1 MSKAWIKAKAP
12 EFVRDIIRDFCL
24 SWRVLEGQFSQ
35 FGRNGQV
42 DFEVLRDL
50 LGEEMNK
57 GLLWRLKD
65 TAHHL
70 FRSKTGAAGL
80 VGQFLDWSVGYI
92 FHDAMKLKEDSYQQQ
107 NYAPWFRQL
116 IREDLPEEEKAV
128 SAELLGVLEQ
138 TSESMHR
145 EIERIRFIVAHCRR
159 LFPLYLAAHRDNP
172 LLARFLYDQDEL
184 VREVFGPDY
193 PGLVGRIYGDRPDH
207 MYLLAAMSLR
217 QGGWIK
223 ESALAI
229 ARAVQ
234 LAPDSQSIRREERL
248 IADRL
253 AREAR

>member
-24 SWRVLEGQFSQ
+24 SWRVLEGQFLQ
-35 FGRNGQV
+35 FDQNGQV

-70 FRSKTGAAGL
+70 FRSKTGASGL
-80 VGQFLDWSVGYI
+80 VGQFLDWCVGYI

-116 IREDLPEEEKAV
+116 IREDLPEEEKTI
-128 SAELLGVLEQ
+128 SSELLGVLEQ
-138 TSESMHR
+138 TSESMAR
-145 EIERIRFIVAHCRR
+145 EIARIRFIVDHCRR
-159 LFPLYLAAHRDNP
+159 LFPIYLSSHRDNP
-172 LLARFLYDQDEL
+172 LLARFLFDQDEM
-184 VREVFGPDY
+184 VREAFGPEY
-193 PGLVGRIYGDRPDH
+193 GTLVARIYGDRPDH

-217 QGGWIK
+217 QGGWLK
-223 ESALAI
+223 ESAQAI
-229 ARAVQ
+229 ARAVA
-234 LAPDSQSIRREERL
+234 LAPDSQSIRREER
-248 IADRL
+248 IISDRL
-253 AREAR
+253 AREGR

>member
-24 SWRVLEGQFSQ
+24 SWRVLEDQFQQ
-35 FGRNGQV
+35 FDKNGQV

-70 FRSKTGAAGL
+70 FRSKAEGGTL

-116 IREDLPEEEKAV
+116 IRDDLPEEEKGI
-128 SAELLGVLEQ
+128 SSELLGVLEQ
-138 TSESMHR
+138 TSESMFR
-145 EIERIRFIVAHCRR
+145 EIRRIRFIVANCRR
-159 LFPLYLAAHRDNP
+159 LFPIYLSAHRDNP
-172 LLARFLYDQDEL
+172 LLARFLFDQDDL
-184 VREVFGPDY
+184 VREIFGEEY
-193 PGLVGRIYGDRPDH
+193 EGLIARIYADRPDH

-217 QGGWIK
+217 QGGWLA
-223 ESALAI
+223 ESSEAI
-229 ARAVQ
+229 ARAVDLNPQ
-234 LAPDSQSIRREERL
+234 SESIRREER
-248 IADRL
+248 IIHDRL
-253 AREAR
+253 ARQGR